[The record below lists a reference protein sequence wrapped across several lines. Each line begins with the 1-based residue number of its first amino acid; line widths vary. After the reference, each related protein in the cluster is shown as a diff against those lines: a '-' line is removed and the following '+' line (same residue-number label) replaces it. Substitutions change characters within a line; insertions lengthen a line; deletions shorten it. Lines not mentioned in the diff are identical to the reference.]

1 MTTLRHWAARTAR
14 TFGRD
19 ARGTIAIMSAISMT
33 MIIGAAAIAV
43 DVGALY
49 SERRHAQGAVD
60 LAAIAAAA
68 DLNRAHAAAVATLRA
83 NNIADAYRIS
93 VETGRYRP
101 DPSLPPA
108 SRFVAGAEPK
118 NAARVFLEKTGTTYF
133 ARALSLASPR
143 MSVQGMAINTELAN
157 FSIGSRL
164 LALRDGVTN
173 RLLGALTGSN
183 VDLSVMDY
191 DALASA
197 DVKLL
202 NFLDVLAGEL
212 NLTAG
217 TYNDVLGTS
226 ASIGDIVSA
235 VAAVTNDQGSGNDL
249 AIALSTLQSQLGSSP
264 VSVPLQQ
271 VINLGPLGDLAT
283 GSSAPGLDA
292 TYNALG
298 LITAAAAIANGEN
311 QVALDFGTSVP
322 GLLGLTVAVRIGE
335 PMQNSGWV
343 AVGAPG
349 AFVRTAQTRISIRA
363 TVGGTGLLAGAEIKL
378 PVDIEVASAEAR
390 LDEVVCAPDGAE
402 AVTVSAR
409 PSIAASWIGERGSG
423 SSDLQMANILSTPIA
438 RVQGKAHVE
447 IGDTSWTPL
456 SFSKDD
462 IADRTIKSVSASNF
476 TDSLVSSL
484 VRDLDLRVQV
494 LGLGIGL
501 GPTISSL
508 VSNTLGG
515 VTQPLDAILSSL
527 LKALGVHIGEADV
540 RVHGALCGG
549 ARLSG

>member
-1 MTTLRHWAARTAR
+1 MA
-14 TFGRD
+14 TFQRFAVGLSREFRCD
-19 ARGTIAIMSAISMT
+19 TRGTIAIMSAISMAT
-33 MIIGAAAIAV
+33 IIGIAAIAV

-49 SERRHAQGAVD
+49 TERRHAQGAVD

-68 DLNRAHAAAVATLRA
+68 DLDRPHAAAVATLRA
-83 NNIADAYRIS
+83 NKISDTHRII

-101 DPSLPPA
+101 DPSLPPQE
-108 SRFVAGAEPK
+108 RFVAGAEPR
-118 NAARVFLEKTGTTYF
+118 NAARVFLEKPGATYF
-133 ARALSLASPR
+133 AHALSLGTPR
-143 MSVQGMAINTELAN
+143 MSVQGLAINTELAN

-164 LALRDGVTN
+164 LALRDGAIN

-183 VDLSVMDY
+183 IDLSVMDY
-191 DALASA
+191 EALASA

-202 NFLDVLAGEL
+202 NFLDVLAGEM

-226 ASIGDIVSA
+226 ASIGDIVKA
-235 VAAVTNDQGSGNDL
+235 VAGVTNAEGSGNDL
-249 AIALSTLQSQLGSSP
+249 TIALSTLQSQLGSSP
-264 VSVPLQQ
+264 VRVPLEQ
-271 VINLGPLGDLAT
+271 VINLGPLGDLAL
-283 GSSAPGLDA
+283 GSPAPGLDA
-292 TYNALG
+292 TYSALG
-298 LITAAAAIANGEN
+298 LITAAAAMANGED
-311 QVALDFGTSVP
+311 QVAVDFGTSVP
-322 GLLGLTVAVRIGE
+322 GLLGLTVTVRIGE

-343 AVGAPG
+343 AVGGPG
-349 AFVRTAQTRISIRA
+349 TLVRTAQTRISIRA

-390 LDEVVCAPDGAE
+390 LDEVVCAADGAE

-409 PSIAASWIGERGSG
+409 PSIAAAWVGEREAGA
-423 SSDLQMANILSTPIA
+423 SDVQMADIVSTPIV
-438 RVQGKAHVE
+438 RVQGRAHIE

-462 IADRTIKSVSASNF
+462 IADRTIKSVSTSNF

-494 LGLGIGL
+494 LGLGVGL
-501 GPTISSL
+501 GPTISNL
-508 VSNTLGG
+508 VSSTLGG
-515 VTQPLDAILSSL
+515 VTQPLDAIVASL
-527 LKALGVHIGEADV
+527 LEALGVHVGEADV

-549 ARLSG
+549 ARLAG